1 LFLSGP
7 TMGSKESGSGSSSDV
22 ARMEQLLRDAG
33 VTEYEPRVVAQLLEI
48 AHMATR
54 RVLES
59 ARAVSAHC
67 EKAAIDENDVQIA
80 LEFTKILVNQSAER
94 ERLIKMAAERNAQPL
109 PAIRHNFGLKLP
121 NDRFC
126 LLQPNVEWRAEKRPE
141 EETERAG
148 GGGPQHQPTSFS
160 SMGGGGHQS
169 MQQQVRGMG
178 RAKEEVRPE
187 HVSNMLKR
195 PAPDDYD

>member
-1 LFLSGP
+1 LRT
-7 TMGSKESGSGSSSDV
+7 TMGSTGASSDV
-22 ARMEQLLRDAG
+22 ARMEQLLKDAG
-33 VTEYEPRVVAQLLEI
+33 VQEYEPRVVAQLLEI

-59 ARAVSAHC
+59 AKSVSGHC
-67 EKAAIDENDVQIA
+67 EKQQIDENDVQIA

-141 EETERAG
+141 DEERPGGSG
-148 GGGPQHQPTSFS
+148 GGG
-160 SMGGGGHQS
+160 GGG
-169 MQQQVRGMG
+169 
-178 RAKEEVRPE
+178 
-187 HVSNMLKR
+187 
-195 PAPDDYD
+195 

>member
-1 LFLSGP
+1 MFASNM
-7 TMGSKESGSGSSSDV
+7 TSRMGSKEPGTSSDV
-22 ARMEQLLRDAG
+22 ARMEQLLKDAG
-33 VTEYEPRVVAQLLEI
+33 VQEYEPRVVAQLLEI

-59 ARAVSAHC
+59 AKAVSTHC
-67 EKAAIDENDVQIA
+67 EKAMIDENDVQLA

-94 ERLIKMAAERNAQPL
+94 ERLIKMAAERNAMPL

-126 LLQPNVEWRAEKRPE
+126 LLQPNLEWRAEKRTE
-141 EETERAG
+141 EDDVKMMG
-148 GGGPQHQPTSFS
+148 GGRMQHPTSFS
-160 SMGGGGHQS
+160 SMGSGGHS
-169 MQQQVRGMG
+169 MQHMQHHSQQQLHHQ
-178 RAKEEVRPE
+178 VRPE